1 MLRQGGVAAGQA
13 SGRKMTRIT
22 AVHSVGIRLL
32 ALLAALWVGALVS
45 AAAFADTAPGQLEP
59 EKLTKEVNGVASAI
73 KANTHATSP
82 TLKQWDRQ
90 LTDLENKA
98 EGCADNAQRQVDT
111 LNQGLTKLGPESPSA
126 SATAKR
132 TRKALLD
139 QKNASEQR
147 LTTCRA
153 ISVNAHNLH
162 DEVRRLTGIRL
173 ARALFTQGPDVID
186 IAHIALTQAGNW
198 SRAAATELLSRSGI
212 ELFTPGT
219 VAVLAAVLALAGALG
234 LRVRWRLRTWA
245 QRWTHSEKAR
255 SAFGM
260 AVIATGARYSLAL
273 CLSGALATFFYRLTS
288 DAKAIPFIAVIAF
301 GLPAVLGLIMLIRVL
316 LNPPRPAEL
325 YLDLEPETARALG
338 RRLRVLVWVIYVGYL
353 VLATLFAR
361 SLPSDLI
368 LAARA
373 VFAPV
378 LVINLVWATWL
389 LGRIPP
395 LSRTRMLRFF
405 IIASF
410 PVALGCEW
418 LGYRTLS
425 EAILRVVLGTLIIAG
440 AGVLV
445 HRLIQ
450 EAFDGLNEGQRRW
463 HRWVR
468 RTMGARPGD
477 PLPGGLWLRAIATLA
492 LWGGCAYLLLANLG
506 LSATAMAQIR
516 QFVING
522 FSIGSLTINP
532 ARIAFALALFGIML
546 SIIGWLR
553 ARLSSGWLSRTRMER
568 GARESVVT
576 MTGYAGVAIALVIA
590 LSVAG
595 FSFTN
600 LAIIAGALSVGIGFG
615 LQNIVN
621 NFVSGLILLFE
632 RPIRT
637 GDWIVVGNTEG
648 YVKRISIR
656 ATQLQT
662 FDQADVV
669 VPNSELIS
677 NQVTNW
683 MLHDSRGRVIVPVG
697 VAYGSDT
704 EKVKRILLE
713 VANTHEEVITD
724 GTSPEPMVLFRSFG
738 DSSLD
743 FELRC
748 FIRQVDMRLRVISDI
763 NFAIDAAFRQEDVE
777 IPFPQRD
784 LHVRDYPRQGD
795 DDRDGK
801 PQTGVDPGKTQGD
814 HEEPDQPDAT

>member
-1 MLRQGGVAAGQA
+1 MLRQGGAAASQA

-22 AVHSVGIRLL
+22 PVHSIGIRLL
-32 ALLAALWVGALVS
+32 ALLAALWVGALACSV
-45 AAAFADTAPGQLEP
+45 AFAETAPGQLDP
-59 EKLTKEVNGVASAI
+59 GKITKEVSAVASAM
-73 KANTHATSP
+73 KADTHATGT

-90 LTDLENKA
+90 LADLENKA
-98 EGCADNAQRQVDT
+98 ESCADNAQRQVDT
-111 LNQGLTKLGPESPSA
+111 LNEGLTKLGPESSGA
-126 SATAKR
+126 STTAKR

-139 QKNASEQR
+139 QKDSSEQR

-153 ISVNAHNLH
+153 VSVNAHNLH
-162 DEVRRLTGIRL
+162 DEVRRLNGIRL

-186 IAHIALTQAGNW
+186 VAHIALTQAANW

-212 ELFTPGT
+212 DLFTPGV
-219 VAVLAAVLALAGALG
+219 VALLAVVLALAAALG

-273 CLSGALATFFYRLTS
+273 SVSVAMAIFFYRLTV
-288 DAKAIPFIAVIAF
+288 DEKAIPFIAVIAF
-301 GLPAVLGLIMLIRVL
+301 GLPAVLGLVMLIRVL
-316 LNPPRPAEL
+316 LNPPKPAQL
-325 YLDLEPETARALG
+325 YLDLEPETARALA
-338 RRLRVLVWVIYVGYL
+338 RRLRVLVWVVYVGYL

-395 LSRTRMLRFF
+395 MSRTRMLRFF

-418 LGYRTLS
+418 LGYRTLA

-440 AGVLV
+440 AGLLL
-445 HRLIQ
+445 HRLVQ
-450 EAFDGLNEGQRRW
+450 EAFDGLNEGHRRW

-468 RTMGARPGD
+468 RTVGARPGD
-477 PLPGGLWLRAIATLA
+477 PLPGSLWLRAITTLA

-506 LSATAMAQIR
+506 LSAAAMAQVR
-516 QFVING
+516 QFLING
-522 FSIGSLTINP
+522 FSVGSLTINP

-546 SIIGWLR
+546 SVIGWVR
-553 ARLSSGWLSRTRMER
+553 ARLSTGWLSRTRMER

-683 MLHDSRGRVIVPVG
+683 MLHDARGRVIVPVG

-704 EKVKRILLE
+704 KKVKDILLE
-713 VANTHEEVITD
+713 AAKNHGEVVTD
-724 GTSPEPMVLFRSFG
+724 GTSPAPTVLFRQFG

-743 FELRC
+743 FEVRC
-748 FIRQVDMRLRVISDI
+748 FIRQVDMRLQVISDL
-763 NFAIDAAFRQEDVE
+763 NFAIDAAFRREGVE

-784 LHVRDYPRQGD
+784 LHVRDYPRQGG
-795 DDRDGK
+795 DGK
-801 PQTGVDPGKTQGD
+801 PQTGLDPGEPQGD

>member
-1 MLRQGGVAAGQA
+1 
-13 SGRKMTRIT
+13 
-22 AVHSVGIRLL
+22 
-32 ALLAALWVGALVS
+32 
-45 AAAFADTAPGQLEP
+45 
-59 EKLTKEVNGVASAI
+59 
-73 KANTHATSP
+73 
-82 TLKQWDRQ
+82 
-90 LTDLENKA
+90 
-98 EGCADNAQRQVDT
+98 
-111 LNQGLTKLGPESPSA
+111 
-126 SATAKR
+126 
-132 TRKALLD
+132 
-139 QKNASEQR
+139 
-147 LTTCRA
+147 
-153 ISVNAHNLH
+153 
-162 DEVRRLTGIRL
+162 
-173 ARALFTQGPDVID
+173 
-186 IAHIALTQAGNW
+186 
-198 SRAAATELLSRSGI
+198 
-212 ELFTPGT
+212 
-219 VAVLAAVLALAGALG
+219 
-234 LRVRWRLRTWA
+234 
-245 QRWTHSEKAR
+245 
-255 SAFGM
+255 
-260 AVIATGARYSLAL
+260 
-273 CLSGALATFFYRLTS
+273 
-288 DAKAIPFIAVIAF
+288 
-301 GLPAVLGLIMLIRVL
+301 MLIRVL

-325 YLDLEPETARALG
+325 YLDLEPETARALA

-450 EAFDGLNEGQRRW
+450 EAFDGLNEGHRRW

-704 EKVKRILLE
+704 EKVKRHPAAKWRRHPRGSGDRRHL
-713 VANTHEEVITD
+713 AGTD
-724 GTSPEPMVLFRSFG
+724 GAVPAASATAPWISNCAALFA
-738 DSSLD
+738 
-743 FELRC
+743 
-748 FIRQVDMRLRVISDI
+748 QVDMRLRVISDL
-763 NFAIDAAFRQEDVE
+763 NFAIDAAFRQRRRGDSLPATGPARSRLSAARRRRTRRETADWRG
-777 IPFPQRD
+777 PWQN
-784 LHVRDYPRQGD
+784 PR
-795 DDRDGK
+795 R
-801 PQTGVDPGKTQGD
+801 P
-814 HEEPDQPDAT
+814 EEPDHPDAT

>member
-1 MLRQGGVAAGQA
+1 MRY
-13 SGRKMTRIT
+13 
-22 AVHSVGIRLL
+22 RLL
-32 ALLAALWVGALVS
+32 ALLAALWVCALAS
-45 AAAFADTAPGQLEP
+45 PAAFAAMAPSQLDP
-59 EKLTKEVNGVASAI
+59 GKLTTEVKSVAAAM
-73 KANTHATSP
+73 KADTQATGA

-90 LTDLENKA
+90 LARLENNA
-98 EGCADNAQRQVDT
+98 ESCADNAQRQINT
-111 LNQGLTKLGPESPSA
+111 LNEGLTKLGPESAGA
-126 SATAKR
+126 STTAKR

-139 QKNASEQR
+139 QKNSSEQR

-153 ISVNAHNLH
+153 IGVNAQNLH
-162 DEVRRLTGIRL
+162 NEVRQLTGLRL
-173 ARALFTQGPDVID
+173 ARALFTQGPDVVD
-186 IAHIALTQAGNW
+186 VAHIALTQAASW

-212 ELFTPGT
+212 DLLTPRIV
-219 VAVLAAVLALAGALG
+219 VALAVVLVLAGGLG

-273 CLSGALATFFYRLTS
+273 LLSGALAAFFYRLTV
-288 DAKAIPFIAVIAF
+288 DEKAIPFIAVIAF
-301 GLPAVLGLIMLIRVL
+301 GLPAVLGLVMIIRVL
-316 LNPPRPAEL
+316 LNPPKPAQL
-325 YLDLEPETARALG
+325 YLDLEPETAQALA
-338 RRLRVLVWVIYVGYL
+338 RRLRVLVWVVYVGYL

-361 SLPSDLI
+361 SLPDNLI

-418 LGYRTLS
+418 LGYRALA
-425 EAILRVVLGTLIIAG
+425 EAILRVVLGTLIIVG
-440 AGVLV
+440 AGLLL
-445 HRLIQ
+445 HRLVQ
-450 EAFDGLNEGQRRW
+450 EAFDGLNAGHRRW

-468 RTMGARPGD
+468 RTMGAHPGD
-477 PLPGGLWLRAIATLA
+477 PLPGSLWLRAITTLA

-506 LSATAMAQIR
+506 LSATAMAQVR

-522 FSIGSLTINP
+522 FSVGSLTINP
-532 ARIAFALALFGIML
+532 ARIAFALALFGVML
-546 SIIGWLR
+546 SVIGWVR
-553 ARLSSGWLSRTRMER
+553 ARLATGWLSRTRMER

-576 MTGYAGVAIALVIA
+576 MTGYAGVAIALIIA

-637 GDWIVVGNTEG
+637 GDWIVVGGTEG

-656 ATQLQT
+656 ATQIQT

-683 MLHDSRGRVIVPVG
+683 MLHDARGRIIVPIG

-704 EKVKRILLE
+704 GMVKQILLDTAAE
-713 VANTHEEVITD
+713 HEEVVTD
-724 GTSPEPMVLFRSFG
+724 GTSPEPVVLFRQFG
-738 DSSLD
+738 DSSLN

-748 FIRQVDMRLRVISDI
+748 FIRQVDMRLRVISDL
-763 NFAIDAAFRQEDVE
+763 NFAIDAEFRAAGVE

-784 LHVRDYPRQGD
+784 IHVRDYPRKPPDEPEAAPPENQGPKSTRGD
-795 DDRDGK
+795 DQ
-801 PQTGVDPGKTQGD
+801 QTD
-814 HEEPDQPDAT
+814 EPDGT